1 MSMNITRNSQIANR
15 YARALF
21 LAAGETR
28 IEFDE
33 ELKKVLKVL
42 EDPVVSRVFYHPR
55 TARERKAELIR
66 LMQLSPVL
74 QSFLLLVMEKGRE
87 ALLPFIAQDFERLVL
102 EEQNTTV
109 AEVTSAVEMRSEER
123 NALERRLS
131 TLTGKKVLLRT
142 AVDPGVGGGLV
153 IKVDGKVLDASLKH
167 RLELFAQS
175 ITN

>member
-1 MSMNITRNSQIANR
+1 M
-15 YARALF
+15 
-21 LAAGETR
+21 
-28 IEFDE
+28 
-33 ELKKVLKVL
+33 
-42 EDPVVSRVFYHPR
+42 
-55 TARERKAELIR
+55 
-66 LMQLSPVL
+66 
-74 QSFLLLVMEKGRE
+74 
-87 ALLPFIAQDFERLVL
+87 L

>member
-21 LAAGETR
+21 LPAGETR
-28 IEFDE
+28 IELDE

-74 QSFLLLVMEKGRE
+74 QSFLLLVVEKGRE

>member
-28 IEFDE
+28 IELDE

-74 QSFLLLVMEKGRE
+74 QSFLLLVVEKGRE
-87 ALLPFIAQDFERLVL
+87 ALLPFIAQDFECLVL

-109 AEVTSAVEMRSEER
+109 AEVTAAVEMRCE
-123 NALERRLS
+123 
-131 TLTGKKVLLRT
+131 
-142 AVDPGVGGGLV
+142 
-153 IKVDGKVLDASLKH
+153 
-167 RLELFAQS
+167 
-175 ITN
+175 

>member
-21 LAAGETR
+21 LAAGKTR
-28 IEFDE
+28 IELDE

-74 QSFLLLVMEKGRE
+74 QSFLLLVVEKGRE